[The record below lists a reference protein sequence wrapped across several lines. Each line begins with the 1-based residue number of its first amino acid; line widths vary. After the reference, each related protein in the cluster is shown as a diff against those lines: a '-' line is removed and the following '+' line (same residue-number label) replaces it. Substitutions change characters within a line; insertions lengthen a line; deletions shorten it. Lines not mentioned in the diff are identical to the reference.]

1 MQAILITGFEPF
13 GGETINPSWEAVRLL
28 PDEIEGYVVR
38 KLRLPVSFLEATRKL
53 SENVL
58 ENPPAAILCIGQAGG
73 RAAVT
78 PERIGINLMDTRIP
92 DNDGYSPAEVPIDPE
107 GPDAYFSTLPVT
119 AMVQAI
125 RDAGVPAQASLSAGT
140 YVCNSLL
147 YGALHFVAQQGLKIP
162 TGFIHVPFL
171 PQQVLTKSQPSLT
184 LEQMKTALD
193 AAVRAILAALPQD
206 SNL

>member
-13 GGETINPSWEAVRLL
+13 GVETINPSWEAVRLL
-28 PDEIEGYVVR
+28 PDEIEGYAVR

-78 PERIGINLMDTRIP
+78 PERIGINLMDARIP

-184 LEQMKTALD
+184 LEQLKTALE
-193 AAVRAILAALPQD
+193 AAVRAVLAALPQN

>member
-28 PDEIEGYVVR
+28 PDEIEGYAVR

-53 SENVL
+53 SENIL

-78 PERIGINLMDTRIP
+78 PERIGINLMDARIP
-92 DNDGYSPAEVPIDPE
+92 DNDGYSPAEVPIAPE

-171 PQQVLTKSQPSLT
+171 PQQVLAKPQPSLT

-193 AAVRAILAALPQD
+193 AALRAVLATLPQD

>member
-28 PDEIEGYVVR
+28 PDEIEGYAIR
-38 KLRLPVSFLEATRKL
+38 KLRLPVTFLEATRKL

-78 PERIGINLMDTRIP
+78 PERIGINLMDARIP
-92 DNDGYSPAEVPIDPE
+92 DNDGYSPVETPIAPE

-125 RDAGVPAQASLSAGT
+125 RDAGVPSQASLSAGT

-162 TGFIHVPFL
+162 AGFIHVPFL
-171 PQQVLTKSQPSLT
+171 PQQVLTKPQPSLT
-184 LEQMKTALD
+184 LEQLKTALE
-193 AAVRAILAALPQD
+193 AAVRAVLAALPQN